1 MIVYYNGGYDLIIQ
15 TITNQ
20 GFISHSST
28 KKTLRTQYVEYMFLL
43 TVLKNGGGNNVLL
56 LLVYYFTTAGIGVC
70 LTDHVYTFICTSH

>member
-1 MIVYYNGGYDLIIQ
+1 MIVYYNRGYDLIIR

-43 TVLKNGGGNNVLL
+43 TVLKMGILP
-56 LLVYYFTTAGIGVC
+56 LLV
-70 LTDHVYTFICTSH
+70 